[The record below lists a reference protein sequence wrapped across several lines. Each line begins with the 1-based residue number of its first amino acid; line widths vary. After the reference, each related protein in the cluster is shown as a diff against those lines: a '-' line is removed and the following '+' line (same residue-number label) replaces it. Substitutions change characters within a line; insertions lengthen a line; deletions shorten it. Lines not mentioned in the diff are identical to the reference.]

1 MKRQSPGLELRSVSC
16 SGVGIRRPPPA
27 AHQILTLAVVLITW
41 LALSRPAGAQSAQP
55 AALTLDAATK
65 IAAAAEAEA
74 TRNKWKL
81 VIAVVDGRAHL
92 VHLRRMD
99 GAQLGSIA
107 VAQEKAKSA
116 ALFRRP
122 TKAFADAVASGRTGV
137 LRLSGAIPI
146 EGGVPLFVGEQMVGA
161 VGVSGVTSEQDG
173 QIAQAAAKAYA
184 PPGAR

>member
-1 MKRQSPGLELRSVSC
+1 M
-16 SGVGIRRPPPA
+16 
-27 AHQILTLAVVLITW
+27 LATW
-41 LALSRPAGAQSAQP
+41 LALPRHAAAQSLQP
-55 AALTLDAATK
+55 AALTLEAATR

-74 TRNKWKL
+74 TRNKWNV
-81 VIAVVDGRAHL
+81 VIAVVDGGAHL

-137 LRLSGAIPI
+137 LRLPGAIPI
-146 EGGVPLFVGEQMVGA
+146 EGGVPLFVGEQLVGA
-161 VGVSGVTSEQDG
+161 IGVSGVTSEQDG
-173 QIAQAAAKAYA
+173 QIAQAGVKAYA